1 MLATLCRP
9 NSKNEKEGLKLSL
22 IGRLKSTKKDLDRSV
37 TARSKGTLAFVF
49 NKALWGVGAWAEG
62 RRQKAAK
69 WASPIW
75 IVRLPAAPLAHDDRL
90 RRGDFCAARPYLN
103 RPRLTSSPENRGP
116 TGERRRHG
124 EQPEIEKGQ
133 RPKPLKPTP
142 IGDEWEGEGSRIRVI
157 G

>member
-103 RPRLTSSPENRGP
+103 RPRLTSSPETGDLLGKDEDTESNLKSKKGKGP
-116 TGERRRHG
+116 N
-124 EQPEIEKGQ
+124 
-133 RPKPLKPTP
+133 L
-142 IGDEWEGEGSRIRVI
+142 
-157 G
+157 

>member
-90 RRGDFCAARPYLN
+90 RRGEIP
-103 RPRLTSSPENRGP
+103 PRQAKTGLVGDPGFAPRGP
-116 TGERRRHG
+116 
-124 EQPEIEKGQ
+124 I
-133 RPKPLKPTP
+133 
-142 IGDEWEGEGSRIRVI
+142 
-157 G
+157 

>member
-90 RRGDFCAARPYLN
+90 KARRFLRRAALFE
-103 RPRLTSSPENRGP
+103 SPEIDVIARDRGS

-133 RPKPLKPTP
+133 RPKL
-142 IGDEWEGEGSRIRVI
+142 
-157 G
+157 